1 MGEIKMKK
9 CSIVR
14 QLPNHCVTA
23 CIVSVLHDV
32 GIEATQVELVN
43 QYSEIFPNGV
53 LDDVNK
59 PYNLERVFIDYGLTD
74 RIYRV
79 SYNLYA
85 LRDFHNN
92 DNIVILLMW
101 TKQAKHCIRF
111 CGFTDDTSKV
121 IVMDPEHDVLQTH
134 PISWLDSVCPDIIY
148 FELNGK
154 LLA

>member
-1 MGEIKMKK
+1 MLRK

-14 QLPNHCVTA
+14 QLPNHCVPA
-23 CIVSVLHDV
+23 CIVLILHDY
-32 GIEATQVELVN
+32 GIEITQAELVIK
-43 QYSEIFPNGV
+43 YSEIFPNGV

-59 PYNLERVFIDYGLTD
+59 PYNLERVFIDYGITD
-74 RIYRV
+74 NINSV
-79 SYNLYA
+79 SYNLDS

-101 TKQAKHCIRF
+101 TKKAKHCIRF

-134 PISWLDSVCPDIIY
+134 SVYWLHRICPDIVY
-148 FELNGK
+148 FELNAK
-154 LLA
+154 FLA